1 MVGEDLLLQAGEIR
15 PGDHLVALYSD
26 EEEISHYII
35 SYIHTAL
42 ARNER
47 CLYIAGDDN
56 VSTVLKQVEEV
67 SRRFGL
73 LGDLVVMDKRRVYTP
88 DGRFCPDKLVQALS
102 TVAEET
108 LSDGYTGLAVTG
120 ELSWLLDHDGGEE
133 LIIEYERKLN
143 QYIFDRYPVSAL
155 CRYNINQFP
164 DHMIRDIIQLHPF
177 IIWKGTIHENPYYIP
192 PEGFQNDALASFQV
206 KGWLKNIDKFTNAK
220 SRFTMI
226 LAEKREEI
234 RKLNEAMTT
243 GMITSFLRLLETHD
257 PYTKNHCQKVATL
270 AAQLGRR
277 LGMPEDFTTK
287 IYYAALAHDIGKT
300 LIPREIL
307 NKPSGLSVEEY
318 EEIKRHPIY
327 GSRPF
332 IGMEHFYE
340 VARAIRHHHERYD
353 GGGYPDG
360 LVGEDIP
367 LMSRIIAVCDSYDAM
382 TNDRPYRQAMSHDEA
397 LTELRACAGS
407 QFDPVLVEQFVQLF

>member
-1 MVGEDLLLQAGEIR
+1 
-15 PGDHLVALYSD
+15 
-26 EEEISHYII
+26 
-35 SYIHTAL
+35 
-42 ARNER
+42 
-47 CLYIAGDDN
+47 
-56 VSTVLKQVEEV
+56 
-67 SRRFGL
+67 
-73 LGDLVVMDKRRVYTP
+73 
-88 DGRFCPDKLVQALS
+88 
-102 TVAEET
+102 
-108 LSDGYTGLAVTG
+108 
-120 ELSWLLDHDGGEE
+120 
-133 LIIEYERKLN
+133 
-143 QYIFDRYPVSAL
+143 
-155 CRYNINQFP
+155 
-164 DHMIRDIIQLHPF
+164 
-177 IIWKGTIHENPYYIP
+177 
-192 PEGFQNDALASFQV
+192 
-206 KGWLKNIDKFTNAK
+206 
-220 SRFTMI
+220 MI
-226 LAEKREEI
+226 LAEKRDEI

>member
-1 MVGEDLLLQAGEIR
+1 
-15 PGDHLVALYSD
+15 
-26 EEEISHYII
+26 
-35 SYIHTAL
+35 
-42 ARNER
+42 
-47 CLYIAGDDN
+47 
-56 VSTVLKQVEEV
+56 
-67 SRRFGL
+67 
-73 LGDLVVMDKRRVYTP
+73 
-88 DGRFCPDKLVQALS
+88 
-102 TVAEET
+102 
-108 LSDGYTGLAVTG
+108 
-120 ELSWLLDHDGGEE
+120 
-133 LIIEYERKLN
+133 
-143 QYIFDRYPVSAL
+143 
-155 CRYNINQFP
+155 
-164 DHMIRDIIQLHPF
+164 MIRISFSCIRLSSGREQYTRTILHS
-177 IIWKGTIHENPYYIP
+177 

-360 LVGEDIP
+360 HVGEDIP
-367 LMSRIIAVCDSYDAM
+367 
-382 TNDRPYRQAMSHDEA
+382 
-397 LTELRACAGS
+397 
-407 QFDPVLVEQFVQLF
+407 